1 MLAAQ
6 ESAAPVRRVGHRFVW
21 LILAGFAFGL
31 LVAAIKGQDPGVRD
45 ALGNTSAPWVLV
57 PFFAGTRYPQVWRA
71 TLAGVAMMLAAFFG
85 FYLAEAA
92 ILDLGAHPWYTDLQL
107 TLGSGH
113 VYEVWGIFSGVVYG
127 ALGGLWA
134 SRSLVVAPL
143 AVALAFVCEPLI
155 VFYLSHSGIWGGG
168 LLHYHWLWVSEV
180 IIGLAGIA
188 LTSKAWASRA
198 VS

>member
-1 MLAAQ
+1 M
-6 ESAAPVRRVGHRFVW
+6 SRRRQCGW
-21 LILAGFAFGL
+21 LLLAGLGFGL

-57 PFFAGTRYPQVWRA
+57 PFLAGTRYPQVWRA
-71 TLAGVAMMLAAFFG
+71 TLVGLATTLAAFFG

-92 ILDLGAHPWYTDLQL
+92 ILDLGPHPWYTDLQL

-113 VYEVWGIFSGVVYG
+113 VYEVWGVWSGALYG

-134 SRSLVVAPL
+134 SRSLIVAPL

-155 VFYLSHSGIWGGG
+155 VLFLVRSGIWGGGG
-168 LLHYHWLWVSEV
+168 LLHYHWLWLAEV

-188 LTSKAWASRA
+188 FVVARAEPRSRTA
-198 VS
+198 N